1 MEPPIFDEN
10 ESLNQYLRKVKKYE
24 AWLLKD
30 KYNRILDFL
39 NLILNLDSK
48 YKLKSIL
55 EFKNIYSYDLFK
67 RKKKYQIFLTIM
79 A

>member
-30 KYNRILDFL
+30 KYNRILDF
-39 NLILNLDSK
+39 
-48 YKLKSIL
+48 
-55 EFKNIYSYDLFK
+55 
-67 RKKKYQIFLTIM
+67 
-79 A
+79 